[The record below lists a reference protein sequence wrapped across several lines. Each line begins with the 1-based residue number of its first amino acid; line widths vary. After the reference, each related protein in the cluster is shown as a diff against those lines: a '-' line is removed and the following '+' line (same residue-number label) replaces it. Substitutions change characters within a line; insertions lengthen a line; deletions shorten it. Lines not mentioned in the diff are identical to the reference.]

1 MEERKKLIKL
11 LKNAVINLG
20 FSTEENIIRKR
31 NVLLKVISLL
41 EDEYHNFFTNI
52 DMAIAYAVL
61 RDAGIN
67 KNEISSTYDKL
78 LKEEFMKNKIMY
90 TKRHESM
97 RISCLFCLR
106 IIDE

>member
-41 EDEYHNFFTNI
+41 ENEYHNFFTNI

-67 KNEISSTYDKL
+67 RNEISSTYDKL
-78 LKEEFMKNKIMY
+78 LKEELKNEY
-90 TKRHESM
+90 F
-97 RISCLFCLR
+97 L
-106 IIDE
+106 IDERKFQNH

>member
-67 KNEISSTYDKL
+67 ENEISSTDDKL
-78 LKEEFMKNKIMY
+78 LKDELKNEY
-90 TKRHESM
+90 F
-97 RISCLFCLR
+97 L
-106 IIDE
+106 IDARKFQNH

>member
-67 KNEISSTYDKL
+67 RNEISSTYDKL
-78 LKEEFMKNKIMY
+78 LKEELKNEY
-90 TKRHESM
+90 F
-97 RISCLFCLR
+97 L
-106 IIDE
+106 IDERKFQYH

>member
-52 DMAIAYAVL
+52 DIS
-61 RDAGIN
+61 GI
-67 KNEISSTYDKL
+67 
-78 LKEEFMKNKIMY
+78 
-90 TKRHESM
+90 
-97 RISCLFCLR
+97 LFF
-106 IIDE
+106 

>member
-78 LKEEFMKNKIMY
+78 LKEELKNEY
-90 TKRHESM
+90 F
-97 RISCLFCLR
+97 L
-106 IIDE
+106 IDERKLQNH